1 MYVAFELRRPII
13 LGTRDAIDATVRCMF
28 GVEASEMSQL
38 YFLKYAVA
46 AGGFEPLIEA
56 SEGGGQ
62 QFKIKVS
69 AVL

>member
-1 MYVAFELRRPII
+1 
-13 LGTRDAIDATVRCMF
+13 MF

-69 AVL
+69 VALFTAEYMAFVSNCI